1 MHPYSININ
10 DKTKVFWM
18 IIPLSL
24 LSGYLINECIFKNL
38 TFFQD
43 YSWIVDVPSSGLAF
57 FAIYYQLFD
66 KYIWR
71 WFSDFDFWFETPNIN
86 GEYEG
91 ELFSSRDDQQV
102 PTKIEIKIKQTLT
115 MIRISLHTI
124 QSTSKSEMA
133 TILVDEPDG
142 PLLIY
147 EFINDHRKLA
157 DPNLTIHRGLTR
169 LTFAKREQSLIGVYY
184 TSPERSYFGK
194 IKVIRKTNTR

>member
-10 DKTKVFWM
+10 DKAKVYW
-18 IIPLSL
+18 IIVPLSL
-24 LSGYLINECIFKNL
+24 LCGYLTNECILKNL
-38 TFFQD
+38 DFYQP

-66 KYIWR
+66 KYIWK
-71 WFSDFDFWFETPNIN
+71 WFSNCNFWFETPNIS

-91 ELFSSRDDQQV
+91 VLLSSRDDKQT

-115 MIRISLHTI
+115 KIKISLHTS

-133 TILVDEPDG
+133 ALIVDEPDG

-147 EFINDHRKLA
+147 EFINDHRKVA

-169 LTFAKREQSLIGVYY
+169 LTLNKEEKTLTGIYY
-184 TSPERSYFGK
+184 TSPERKNYGE
-194 IKVIRKTNTR
+194 IRVTKK